1 MLKMIASRLT
11 RLVLTVLVVTFVTFT
26 LTNVLPGDA
35 VNALI
40 PIEAQQDRE
49 FVEQVRE
56 EWGLND
62 PLIVRYGRWLG
73 DAVQGDLGRSLVTG
87 QPVTDEITHR
97 LPITLE
103 IMVVAV
109 GFSLLVAVP
118 LGAFTGYREGRR
130 SDRVFSGVAQA
141 GLSLPSFVTG
151 LILIYVFALKL
162 HWFPAVGWNRLS
174 NGIGPNLKTVA
185 LPALALAITEIAV
198 YTRVLRS
205 DMIATLKEN
214 YILSARAKGLTD
226 RFILFRHG
234 LRPSLLTLVTV
245 VGLNIGFLIGGSLVI
260 EYLFAIPGLGKR
272 LFSAIQQRD
281 FMMVQAITILITV
294 FYVVVNTITDLT
306 YMVVDPRIRKTN

>member
-1 MLKMIASRLT
+1 MSKMIAGRLT
-11 RLVLTVLVVTFVTFT
+11 RLVLTLLVVTFITFIS
-26 LTNVLPGDA
+26 TNLLPGDS

-49 FVEQVRE
+49 FVEQIRE

-62 PLIVRYGRWLG
+62 PMVVRYGRWLG

-103 IMVVAV
+103 LMAVAI
-109 GFSLLVAVP
+109 GLSLLIAVP
-118 LGAFTGYREGRR
+118 LGVFTGYREGRR
-130 SDRVFSGVAQA
+130 SDRVISGLAQA
-141 GLSLPSFVTG
+141 GLSLPGFVIG

-174 NGIGPNLKTVA
+174 DGLGPNLKTVA
-185 LPALALAITEIAV
+185 LPALSLAVIEIAV

-214 YILSARAKGLTD
+214 YILSARAKGLTN

-245 VGLNIGFLIGGSLVI
+245 VGLNIGLLIGGTLVI
-260 EYLFAIPGLGKR
+260 EYLFAIPGIGKR

-281 FMMVQAITILITV
+281 FMMIQAITIVITV
-294 FYVVVNTITDLT
+294 FYVFINTITDLV

>member
-11 RLVLTVLVVTFVTFT
+11 RLVLTLFVVTFVTFVGV
-26 LTNVLPGDA
+26 NVLPGDA
-35 VNALI
+35 INALI

-49 FVEQVRE
+49 FVEQIRE

-62 PLIVRYGRWLG
+62 PMIVRYGRWLG
-73 DAVQGDLGRSLVTG
+73 DAVQGDLGDSIVTG
-87 QPVTDEITHR
+87 RPVTDEITHR

-103 IMVVAV
+103 IMFVAV

-130 SDRVFSGVAQA
+130 SDRVVSGIAQA

-162 HWFPAVGWNRLS
+162 QWFPAVGWNRLS
-174 NGIGPNLKTVA
+174 NGIGPNLKSVA

-245 VGLNIGFLIGGSLVI
+245 VGLNIAALLGGVLVI
-260 EYLFAIPGLGKR
+260 EYLFAIPGIGKR

-281 FMMVQAITILITV
+281 FMMVQAITMLITV

-306 YMVVDPRIRKTN
+306 YMVVDPRIRRTN

>member
-1 MLKMIASRLT
+1 MSKMIAIRLT
-11 RLVLTVLVVTFVTFT
+11 RLVVTVIVVSFVTFVGV
-26 LTNVLPGDA
+26 NVLPGDP

-40 PIEAQQDRE
+40 PIDAQQDRE
-49 FVEQVRE
+49 FVEQIRE

-62 PLIVRYGRWLG
+62 PMIVRYGRWLG

-103 IMVVAV
+103 LMAVAV
-109 GFSLLVAVP
+109 GFSLLIAVP
-118 LGAFTGYREGRR
+118 LGAFAGYREGRR
-130 SDRVFSGVAQA
+130 SDRLVSGFAQA
-141 GLSLPSFVTG
+141 GLSLPVFVTG
-151 LILIYVFALKL
+151 LILIYVFALRL
-162 HWFPAVGWNRLS
+162 QWFPAVGWNRLS
-174 NGIGPNLKTVA
+174 DGLGPNLKSVA
-185 LPALALAITEIAV
+185 LPALSLAVTEIAV

-245 VGLNIGFLIGGSLVI
+245 VGLNIGILIGGSLVV

-281 FMMVQAITILITV
+281 FMMVQAITVLITV
-294 FYVVVNTITDLT
+294 FYVIVNTATDLV
-306 YMVVDPRIRKTN
+306 YMVVDPRIRRTN

>member
-11 RLVLTVLVVTFVTFT
+11 RLVLTVLVVTFVTFF

-40 PIEAQQDRE
+40 PIDAQQDRE
-49 FVEQVRE
+49 FVEQIRE

-118 LGAFTGYREGRR
+118 LGAFTGYREGRK

-162 HWFPAVGWNRLS
+162 QWFPAVGWNRLS
-174 NGIGPNLKTVA
+174 NGIGPNLKSVA

-205 DMIATLKEN
+205 DMIHTLKEN

-245 VGLNIGFLIGGSLVI
+245 VGLNIAALLGGVLVI
-260 EYLFAIPGLGKR
+260 EYLFAIPGIGKR

>member
-11 RLVLTVLVVTFVTFT
+11 RLVLTVLAVTFATFM

-40 PIEAQQDRE
+40 PIDAQQDQE
-49 FVEQVRE
+49 FVEQIRE

-97 LPITLE
+97 LPITFE
-103 IMVVAV
+103 IMVVTV

-118 LGAFTGYREGRR
+118 LGAFTGYQEGRR
-130 SDRVFSGVAQA
+130 SDRVFSGLAQA
-141 GLSLPSFVTG
+141 GLSLPSFVTA

-162 HWFPAVGWNRLS
+162 QWFPAVGWNRLS

-198 YTRVLRS
+198 YTRLLRS
-205 DMIATLKEN
+205 DMIVTLKEN

-226 RFILFRHG
+226 RFILFRHA
-234 LRPSLLTLVTV
+234 LRPSLLPLVTV
-245 VGLNIGFLIGGSLVI
+245 VGLNIGFLIGGTLVI
-260 EYLFAIPGLGKR
+260 EYVFAIPGIGKR

-281 FMMVQAITILITV
+281 FMMVQAITVLITV
-294 FYVVVNTITDLT
+294 FYVFVNMTTDFVL
-306 YMVVDPRIRKTN
+306 MVINPRIRRAN

>member
-1 MLKMIASRLT
+1 MSKMIAGRLT
-11 RLVLTVLVVTFVTFT
+11 RLVLTLLVVSFVTFVGV
-26 LTNVLPGDA
+26 NVLPGDA
-35 VNALI
+35 INALI
-40 PIEAQQDRE
+40 PIEAQQDQE

-62 PLIVRYGRWLG
+62 PMIVRYGRWLG
-73 DAVQGDLGRSLVTG
+73 DAVQGDLGDSIVTG

-103 IMVVAV
+103 IMFVAI
-109 GFSLLVAVP
+109 GLSLLFAIPIGVLSA
-118 LGAFTGYREGRR
+118 YREGRR
-130 SDRVFSGVAQA
+130 PDRVISGVAQV
-141 GLSLPSFVTG
+141 GLSMPIFVTG

-162 HWFPAVGWNRLS
+162 HWFPATGWNRLS

-185 LPALALAITEIAV
+185 LPALSLAITEVAV

-205 DMIATLKEN
+205 DVITTLKEN

-226 RFILFRHG
+226 RYILFRHG

-245 VGLNIGFLIGGSLVI
+245 VGLSVGTLIGGTLVV

-272 LFSAIQQRD
+272 IFSAIYQRD
-281 FMMVQAITILITV
+281 FMMVQGITILITA
-294 FYVVVNTITDLT
+294 FYVVINTVVDLA
-306 YMVVDPRIRKTN
+306 YMVVDPRIRRTS

>member
-11 RLVLTVLVVTFVTFT
+11 RLVLTVLAVTFATFM

-40 PIEAQQDRE
+40 PIDAQQDQE
-49 FVEQVRE
+49 FVEQIRE

-103 IMVVAV
+103 IMVVTV
-109 GFSLLVAVP
+109 GLSLLVAVP
-118 LGAFTGYREGRR
+118 LGAFTGYQEGRR
-130 SDRVFSGVAQA
+130 ADRVFSGLAQA
-141 GLSLPSFVTG
+141 GLSLPSFVTA

-162 HWFPAVGWNRLS
+162 QWFPAVGWNRLS

-198 YTRVLRS
+198 YTRLLRS
-205 DMIATLKEN
+205 DMIVTLKEN

-245 VGLNIGFLIGGSLVI
+245 VGLNIAALLGGVLVI
-260 EYLFAIPGLGKR
+260 EYLFAIPGIGKR

-306 YMVVDPRIRKTN
+306 YMVVDPRIRRTN

>member
-11 RLVLTVLVVTFVTFT
+11 RLVLTVLAVTFATFM

-40 PIEAQQDRE
+40 PIDAQQDRE
-49 FVEQVRE
+49 FVEQIRE

-162 HWFPAVGWNRLS
+162 QWFPAVGWNRLS
-174 NGIGPNLKTVA
+174 NGIGPNLKSVA

-205 DMIATLKEN
+205 DMIHTLKEN

-245 VGLNIGFLIGGSLVI
+245 VGLNIAALLGGVLVI
-260 EYLFAIPGLGKR
+260 EYLFAIPGIGKR

-306 YMVVDPRIRKTN
+306 YMVVDPRIRRTN

>member
-1 MLKMIASRLT
+1 MSKMIAIRLT
-11 RLVLTVLVVTFVTFT
+11 RLVVTVIVVSFVTFVGV
-26 LTNVLPGDA
+26 NVLPGDP

-40 PIEAQQDRE
+40 PIDAQQDRE

-62 PLIVRYGRWLG
+62 PMVVRYGRWLG
-73 DAVQGDLGRSLVTG
+73 DAVQGDLGRSLITS
-87 QPVTDEITHR
+87 QPVTDEIIHR

-103 IMVVAV
+103 LMAVAV

-118 LGAFTGYREGRR
+118 LGAFAGYREGRR
-130 SDRVFSGVAQA
+130 SDRLVSGFAQA
-141 GLSLPSFVTG
+141 GLSLPVFVTG

-174 NGIGPNLKTVA
+174 DGLGPNLKSVA
-185 LPALALAITEIAV
+185 LPALSLAVTEIAV

-245 VGLNIGFLIGGSLVI
+245 VGLNIAALLGGVLVI
-260 EYLFAIPGLGKR
+260 EYLFAIPGIGKR

-306 YMVVDPRIRKTN
+306 YMVVDPRIRRTN

>member
-1 MLKMIASRLT
+1 MSKMIAGRLT
-11 RLVLTVLVVTFVTFT
+11 RLVLTLLVVTFITFIS
-26 LTNVLPGDA
+26 TNLLPGDS

-49 FVEQVRE
+49 FVEQIRE

-62 PLIVRYGRWLG
+62 PMVVRYGRWLG

-103 IMVVAV
+103 LMAVAI
-109 GFSLLVAVP
+109 GLALLIAVP
-118 LGAFTGYREGRR
+118 LGVFTGYREGRR
-130 SDRVFSGVAQA
+130 SDRVISGLAQA
-141 GLSLPSFVTG
+141 GLSLPGFVIG
-151 LILIYVFALKL
+151 LILIYVFALRL

-174 NGIGPNLKTVA
+174 DGLGPNLKTVA
-185 LPALALAITEIAV
+185 LPALSLAVIEIAV

-214 YILSARAKGLTD
+214 YILSARAKGLTN

-245 VGLNIGFLIGGSLVI
+245 VGLNIGLLIGGTLVI
-260 EYLFAIPGLGKR
+260 EYLFAIPGIGKR

-281 FMMVQAITILITV
+281 FMMIQAITIVITV
-294 FYVVVNTITDLT
+294 FYVFINTITDLV

>member
-1 MLKMIASRLT
+1 MSKMIASRLT
-11 RLVLTVLVVTFVTFT
+11 RLVLTVLVVTFITFVS
-26 LTNVLPGDA
+26 TNLLPGDS

-49 FVEQVRE
+49 FVEQIRE

-62 PLIVRYGRWLG
+62 PMVVRYGRWLG

-97 LPITLE
+97 LPITFEL
-103 IMVVAV
+103 MVVAI
-109 GFSLLVAVP
+109 GLSLLIAVP
-118 LGAFTGYREGRR
+118 LGVFTGYREGRR
-130 SDRVFSGVAQA
+130 SDRVVSGLAQA
-141 GLSLPSFVTG
+141 GLSLPGFVIG

-174 NGIGPNLKTVA
+174 DGLGPNLKTVA
-185 LPALALAITEIAV
+185 LPALSLAVIEIAV

-214 YILSARAKGLTD
+214 YILSARAKGLTN

-245 VGLNIGFLIGGSLVI
+245 VGLNIGLLIGGTLVI
-260 EYLFAIPGLGKR
+260 EYLFAIPGIGKR

-281 FMMVQAITILITV
+281 FMMIQAITIVITV
-294 FYVVVNTITDLT
+294 FYVFINTITDLV

>member
-40 PIEAQQDRE
+40 PIDAQQDRE

-214 YILSARAKGLTD
+214 YILSARAKGLTY

-245 VGLNIGFLIGGSLVI
+245 VGLNIAALLGGVLVI
-260 EYLFAIPGLGKR
+260 EYLFAIPGIGKR

>member
-1 MLKMIASRLT
+1 MPKFIASRLT
-11 RLVLTVLVVTFVTFT
+11 RLVLTVLVVTFVTFVGV
-26 LTNVLPGDA
+26 NVLPGDA
-35 VNALI
+35 INALI
-40 PIEAQQDRE
+40 PIQSQTDRE

-62 PLIVRYGRWLG
+62 PMIVRYGRWLG
-73 DAVQGDLGRSLVTG
+73 DAVQGDLGDSIVTG
-87 QPVTDEITHR
+87 QAVTDEITHR

-103 IMVVAV
+103 IMAVAV
-109 GFSLLVAVP
+109 GFSLLIAVP

-130 SDRVFSGVAQA
+130 SDRVVSGVAQA

-162 HWFPAVGWNRLS
+162 QWFPAVGWNRLS

-245 VGLNIGFLIGGSLVI
+245 VGLNIAALLGGVLVI
-260 EYLFAIPGLGKR
+260 EYLFAIPGIGKR

-306 YMVVDPRIRKTN
+306 YMVVDPRIRRTN

>member
-11 RLVLTVLVVTFVTFT
+11 RLVLTVLVVTFATFT

-40 PIEAQQDRE
+40 PIDAQQDRE
-49 FVEQVRE
+49 FVEQIRE

-109 GFSLLVAVP
+109 GLSLLVAVP
-118 LGAFTGYREGRR
+118 LGAFTGYREGRK

-162 HWFPAVGWNRLS
+162 QWFPAVGWNRLS

-198 YTRVLRS
+198 YTRLLRS
-205 DMIATLKEN
+205 DMIVTLKEN

-245 VGLNIGFLIGGSLVI
+245 VGLNIAALLGGVLVI
-260 EYLFAIPGLGKR
+260 EYLFAIPGIGKR

-306 YMVVDPRIRKTN
+306 YMVVDPRIRRTN

>member
-11 RLVLTVLVVTFVTFT
+11 RLVLTLFVVTFVTFVGV
-26 LTNVLPGDA
+26 NVLPGDA
-35 VNALI
+35 INALI
-40 PIEAQQDRE
+40 PIEGQQDRE
-49 FVEQVRE
+49 FVERVRE

-62 PLIVRYGRWLG
+62 PMIVRYGRWLG
-73 DAVQGDLGRSLVTG
+73 DAVQGDLGDSIVTG
-87 QPVTDEITHR
+87 QAVTDEITHR

-103 IMVVAV
+103 IMFVAV

-130 SDRVFSGVAQA
+130 SDRVVSGIAQA

-162 HWFPAVGWNRLS
+162 QWFPAVGWNRLS

-245 VGLNIGFLIGGSLVI
+245 VGLNIAALLGGVLVI
-260 EYLFAIPGLGKR
+260 EYLFAIPGIGKR

-281 FMMVQAITILITV
+281 FMMVQAITMLITV

-306 YMVVDPRIRKTN
+306 YMVVDPRIRRTN

>member
-1 MLKMIASRLT
+1 MPKFIASRLT
-11 RLVLTVLVVTFVTFT
+11 RLVLTVLVVTFVTFVGV
-26 LTNVLPGDA
+26 NVLPGDA
-35 VNALI
+35 INALI
-40 PIEAQQDRE
+40 PIQSQTDRE

-62 PLIVRYGRWLG
+62 PMIVRYGRWLG
-73 DAVQGDLGRSLVTG
+73 DAVQGDLGDSIVTG
-87 QPVTDEITHR
+87 QAVTDEITHR

-103 IMVVAV
+103 IMAVAV
-109 GFSLLVAVP
+109 GLSLLIAVP

-130 SDRVFSGVAQA
+130 SDRVVSGVAQA

-162 HWFPAVGWNRLS
+162 QWFPAVGWNRLS

-245 VGLNIGFLIGGSLVI
+245 VGLNIAALLGGVLVI
-260 EYLFAIPGLGKR
+260 EYLFAIPGIGKR

-281 FMMVQAITILITV
+281 FMMVQAITMLITV
-294 FYVVVNTITDLT
+294 FYVVVNTITDLS
-306 YMVVDPRIRKTN
+306 YMVVDAGIRRTN

>member
-1 MLKMIASRLT
+1 MSKMIAIRLT
-11 RLVLTVLVVTFVTFT
+11 RLVVTVIVVSFVTFVGV
-26 LTNVLPGDA
+26 NVLPGDP

-40 PIEAQQDRE
+40 PIDAQQDRE
-49 FVEQVRE
+49 FVEQIRE

-62 PLIVRYGRWLG
+62 PMIVRYGRWLG

-103 IMVVAV
+103 LMAVAV
-109 GFSLLVAVP
+109 GFSLLIAVP
-118 LGAFTGYREGRR
+118 LGAFAGYREGRR
-130 SDRVFSGVAQA
+130 SDRLVSGFAQA
-141 GLSLPSFVTG
+141 GLSLPVFVTG
-151 LILIYVFALKL
+151 LILIYVFALRL
-162 HWFPAVGWNRLS
+162 QWFPAVGWNRLS
-174 NGIGPNLKTVA
+174 DGLGPNLKSVA
-185 LPALALAITEIAV
+185 LPALSLAVTEIAV

-281 FMMVQAITILITV
+281 FMMVQAITVLITV
-294 FYVVVNTITDLT
+294 FYVIVNTATDLV
-306 YMVVDPRIRKTN
+306 YMVVDPRIRRTN

>member
-1 MLKMIASRLT
+1 MPKFIASRLT
-11 RLVLTVLVVTFVTFT
+11 RLVLTVLVVTFVTFVGV
-26 LTNVLPGDA
+26 NVLPGDA
-35 VNALI
+35 INALI
-40 PIEAQQDRE
+40 PIEGQQDRE

-62 PLIVRYGRWLG
+62 PMIVRYGRWLG
-73 DAVQGDLGRSLVTG
+73 NAVQGDLGDSIVTG
-87 QPVTDEITHR
+87 QAVTDEITHR

-103 IMVVAV
+103 IMFVAV

-130 SDRVFSGVAQA
+130 SDRVVSGIAQA

-162 HWFPAVGWNRLS
+162 QWFPAVGWNRLS

-245 VGLNIGFLIGGSLVI
+245 VGLNIAALLGGVLVI
-260 EYLFAIPGLGKR
+260 EYLFAIPGIGKR

-281 FMMVQAITILITV
+281 FMMVQAITMLITV

-306 YMVVDPRIRKTN
+306 YMVVDPRIRRTN

>member
-1 MLKMIASRLT
+1 MSNMIAT
-11 RLVLTVLVVTFVTFT
+11 RLARLVVTVIVVSFVTFVGV
-26 LTNVLPGDA
+26 NVLPGDP

-40 PIEAQQDRE
+40 PIDAQQDRE
-49 FVEQVRE
+49 FVEQIRE

-62 PLIVRYGRWLG
+62 PMIVRYGRWLG

-103 IMVVAV
+103 LMAVAV
-109 GFSLLVAVP
+109 GFSLLIAVP
-118 LGAFTGYREGRR
+118 LGAFAGYREGRR
-130 SDRVFSGVAQA
+130 SDRLVSGFAQA
-141 GLSLPSFVTG
+141 GLSLPVFVTG
-151 LILIYVFALKL
+151 LILIYVFALRL
-162 HWFPAVGWNRLS
+162 QWFPAVGWNRLS
-174 NGIGPNLKTVA
+174 DGLGPNLKSVA
-185 LPALALAITEIAV
+185 LPALSLAVTEIAV

-245 VGLNIGFLIGGSLVI
+245 VGLNIGILIGGSLVI

-281 FMMVQAITILITV
+281 FMMVQAITVLITV
-294 FYVVVNTITDLT
+294 FYVIVNTATDLV
-306 YMVVDPRIRKTN
+306 YMVVDPRIRRTN

>member
-40 PIEAQQDRE
+40 PIDAQQDRE
-49 FVEQVRE
+49 FVEQIRE

-87 QPVTDEITHR
+87 QPVTEEITHR

-245 VGLNIGFLIGGSLVI
+245 VGLNIAALLGGVLVI
-260 EYLFAIPGLGKR
+260 EYLFAIPGIGKR

>member
-1 MLKMIASRLT
+1 MSKMIAGRLT
-11 RLVLTVLVVTFVTFT
+11 RLVLTLLVVTFITFIS
-26 LTNVLPGDA
+26 TNLLPGDS

-49 FVEQVRE
+49 FVEQIRE

-62 PLIVRYGRWLG
+62 PMVVRYGRWLG

-103 IMVVAV
+103 LMAVAI
-109 GFSLLVAVP
+109 GLSLLIAVP
-118 LGAFTGYREGRR
+118 LGVFTGYREGRR
-130 SDRVFSGVAQA
+130 SDRVISGLAQA
-141 GLSLPSFVTG
+141 GLSLPGFVIG
-151 LILIYVFALKL
+151 LILIYVFALRL

-281 FMMVQAITILITV
+281 FMMVQAITVLITV
-294 FYVVVNTITDLT
+294 FYVFVNMTTDFVL
-306 YMVVDPRIRKTN
+306 MVINPRIRRAN

>member
-1 MLKMIASRLT
+1 MPKFIASRLT
-11 RLVLTVLVVTFVTFT
+11 RLVLTVLVVTFVTFVGV
-26 LTNVLPGDA
+26 NVLPGDA
-35 VNALI
+35 INALI
-40 PIEAQQDRE
+40 PIQSQTDRE

-62 PLIVRYGRWLG
+62 PMIVRYGRWLG
-73 DAVQGDLGRSLVTG
+73 DAVQGDLGDSIVTG
-87 QPVTDEITHR
+87 QAVTDEITHR

-130 SDRVFSGVAQA
+130 SDRVVSGVAQA

-162 HWFPAVGWNRLS
+162 QWFPAVGWNRLS
-174 NGIGPNLKTVA
+174 NGIGPNLKSVA

-245 VGLNIGFLIGGSLVI
+245 VGLNIAALLGGVLVI
-260 EYLFAIPGLGKR
+260 EYLFAIPGIGKR

-281 FMMVQAITILITV
+281 FMMVQAITMLITV

-306 YMVVDPRIRKTN
+306 YMVVDPRIRRTN

>member
-1 MLKMIASRLT
+1 MPKFIASRLT
-11 RLVLTVLVVTFVTFT
+11 RLVLTVLVVTFVTFVGV
-26 LTNVLPGDA
+26 NVLPGDA
-35 VNALI
+35 INALI
-40 PIEAQQDRE
+40 PIESQQDRE

-62 PLIVRYGRWLG
+62 PMIVRYGRWLG
-73 DAVQGDLGRSLVTG
+73 DAVQGDLGDSIVTG
-87 QPVTDEITHR
+87 QAVTDEITHR

-103 IMVVAV
+103 IMAVAV

-130 SDRVFSGVAQA
+130 SDRVVSGVAQA

-162 HWFPAVGWNRLS
+162 QWFPAVGWNRLS

-245 VGLNIGFLIGGSLVI
+245 VGLNIAALLGGVLVI
-260 EYLFAIPGLGKR
+260 EYLFAIPGIGKR

-281 FMMVQAITILITV
+281 FMMVQAITMLITV

-306 YMVVDPRIRKTN
+306 YMVVDPRIRRTN

>member
-11 RLVLTVLVVTFVTFT
+11 RLVLTVLVVTFATFT

-40 PIEAQQDRE
+40 PIDAQQDRE
-49 FVEQVRE
+49 FVEQIRE

-103 IMVVAV
+103 IMVVTV
-109 GFSLLVAVP
+109 GLSLLVAVP
-118 LGAFTGYREGRR
+118 LGAFTGYQEGRR
-130 SDRVFSGVAQA
+130 SDRVFSGLAQA
-141 GLSLPSFVTG
+141 GLSLPSFVTA

-162 HWFPAVGWNRLS
+162 QWFPAVGWNRLS

-245 VGLNIGFLIGGSLVI
+245 VGLNIAALLGGVLVI
-260 EYLFAIPGLGKR
+260 EYLFAIPGIGKR

-306 YMVVDPRIRKTN
+306 YMVVDPRIRRTN

>member
-1 MLKMIASRLT
+1 MIAGRLT
-11 RLVLTVLVVTFVTFT
+11 RLVLTLLVVTFITFIS
-26 LTNVLPGDA
+26 TNLLPGDS

-49 FVEQVRE
+49 FVEQIRE

-62 PLIVRYGRWLG
+62 PMVVRYGRWLG

-103 IMVVAV
+103 LMAVAI
-109 GFSLLVAVP
+109 GLSLLIAVP
-118 LGAFTGYREGRR
+118 LGVFTGYREGRR
-130 SDRVFSGVAQA
+130 SDRVISGLAQA
-141 GLSLPSFVTG
+141 GLSLPGFVIG
-151 LILIYVFALKL
+151 LILIYVFALRL

-174 NGIGPNLKTVA
+174 DGLGPNLKTVA
-185 LPALALAITEIAV
+185 LPALSLAVIEIAV

-214 YILSARAKGLTD
+214 YILSARAKGLTN

-245 VGLNIGFLIGGSLVI
+245 VGLNIGLLIGGTLVI
-260 EYLFAIPGLGKR
+260 EYLFAIPGIGKR

-281 FMMVQAITILITV
+281 FMMIQAITIVITV
-294 FYVVVNTITDLT
+294 FYVFINTITDLV

>member
-1 MLKMIASRLT
+1 MSKMIASRLT
-11 RLVLTVLVVTFVTFT
+11 RLVLTVLVVTFITFVS
-26 LTNVLPGDA
+26 TNLLPGDS

-49 FVEQVRE
+49 FVEQIRE

-62 PLIVRYGRWLG
+62 PMVVRYGRWLG

-97 LPITLE
+97 LPITFEL
-103 IMVVAV
+103 MVVAI
-109 GFSLLVAVP
+109 GLSLLIAVP
-118 LGAFTGYREGRR
+118 LGVFTGYREGRR
-130 SDRVFSGVAQA
+130 SDRVISGLAQA
-141 GLSLPSFVTG
+141 GLSLPGFVIG

-174 NGIGPNLKTVA
+174 DGLGPNLKTVA
-185 LPALALAITEIAV
+185 LPALSLAVIEIAV

-214 YILSARAKGLTD
+214 YILSARAKGLTN

-245 VGLNIGFLIGGSLVI
+245 VGLNIGLLIGGTLVI
-260 EYLFAIPGLGKR
+260 EYLFAIPGIGKR

-281 FMMVQAITILITV
+281 FMMIQAITIVITV
-294 FYVVVNTITDLT
+294 FYVFINTITDLV